1 MTGWS
6 DDIKAAPAIV
16 RSFWSYRDEPAME
29 DGIIFKGKQVLIPET
44 LRNDILEQLHAS
56 HQGIEKTRKLA
67 RESVFWS
74 QINQDI
80 EKMIQKCT
88 VCQ

>member
-1 MTGWS
+1 
-6 DDIKAAPAIV
+6 
-16 RSFWSYRDEPAME
+16 ME